1 MSFLSDIREKEVT
14 LGVGTQIGYSML
26 ILLFGVGM
34 GAFAKLLDCTPSN
47 KLPFL
52 LEYLDVRNFLG
63 RFAVWILI
71 GLWLSVC
78 SSSPGRAAVNVLLFF
93 FGMVSAYFLYSK
105 YIAGFFPRSYAMVW
119 FGFTAASP
127 LLAFLCWY
135 AGGKGIPSLALSVIL
150 VAILFWCSFVGGWL
164 YLRPRSGL
172 ELLVYLCGIGVLR
185 RDSLKG
191 NVIMTLLGTGLGF
204 ALLLV
209 VPFRFG

>member
-14 LGVGTQIGYSML
+14 LGVGTRIGYSML
-26 ILLFGVGM
+26 ILLLGVGM
-34 GAFAKLLDCTPSN
+34 GAFAKLLDCIPSN

-78 SSSPGRAAVNVLLFF
+78 SSSPSRAAVNVLLFF

-150 VAILFWCSFVGGWL
+150 LAILFWCSFAGGWL
-164 YLRPRSGL
+164 YLRPRSAL
-172 ELLVYLCGIGVLR
+172 ELLVSLCGIGVLR

-191 NVIMTLLGTGLGF
+191 NVIMTLLGAGLGF